1 MNRTLNGGDFVAKFI
16 RDIQMG
22 DYTISLREN
31 QEGLYETKL
40 TSGEF
45 GGLLEL
51 GNAGNDKL
59 RIRELDIGSSYITV
73 EQLAFMLV
81 LTETDEAV
89 VKEINRIREERNK
102 K

>member
-1 MNRTLNGGDFVAKFI
+1 MAKFI

-31 QEGLYETKL
+31 QEGLYEAKL

-51 GNAGNDKL
+51 ENVGNEKI
-59 RIRELDIGSSYITV
+59 RIKELDFGSSYISI

-81 LTETDEAV
+81 LTNTDDTL
-89 VKEINRIREERNK
+89 VKEINRIKKERSK
-102 K
+102 Y